1 MHTSVIHTEN
11 LTRDFGSLRAVNH
24 ISFEVAPGR
33 IFGFLGPNGSGKTT
47 TIRLLLGLIKPTSG
61 TASVMGQD
69 IIKNPDEIRQV
80 SGALLENTG
89 LYERL
94 SARDNLEFYGR
105 VWHISQNERTQRMKE
120 LLTSLDL
127 WQRKDEV
134 ISGWSKGMK
143 QKLAIARTLFHRPQ
157 LIFLDEPTN
166 GLDPVAAAELR
177 EYLADLTHRDGVT
190 IFLTTHNLN
199 EAEKLCDRVAVIRQ
213 GKIIASGSPA
223 DLQARKDETILQIS
237 CTGLTDSVINSLRFS
252 EGIKQVTITQEGLL
266 VSTASDFDASSLV
279 QSLVQN
285 GVHIQEMRKQQTS
298 LEEAFLQLMENEQ

>member
-1 MHTSVIHTEN
+1 MQTSIIHTEN
-11 LTRDFGSLRAVNH
+11 LTRDFGSLRAVDQ

-61 TASVMGQD
+61 TAVVMGHD
-69 IIKNPDEIRQV
+69 IINNSDRIRQV

-105 VWHISQNERTQRMKE
+105 AWHMPQTERAQRMKE
-120 LLTSLDL
+120 LLTSLGL

-134 ISGWSKGMK
+134 ISGWSRGMK
-143 QKLAIARTLFHRPQ
+143 QKLAIARTLLHEPQ

-177 EYLADLTHRDGVT
+177 EYLAELTHSDGVT

-199 EAEKLCDRVAVIRQ
+199 EAEKLCDKVAVIRQ

-223 DLQARKDETILQIS
+223 DLQARKDETILQFT
-237 CTGLTDSVINSLRFS
+237 CTGLTNNMINVLRLT
-252 EGIKQVTITQEGLL
+252 EGIKKVTPTDEGVT
-266 VSTASDFDASSLV
+266 VSTALDFDSSSLV
-279 QSLVQN
+279 QNLVLN

-298 LEEAFLQLMENEQ
+298 LEEVFLHLMEKEQ